1 MKTTSAPR
9 RIGLL
14 SDSHGRAEI
23 TQRAVRLL
31 IDAGAEIL
39 IHLGDVNS
47 QEVLDALIES
57 EDSNGELQ
65 PPVHLVFG
73 NTDAWDRQALAGYA
87 RDLGIRVDHP
97 VGRLELGSK
106 TLVYQHGHRHAD
118 MERALAES
126 VDYLCHGHTHEK
138 RDEMVGDTR
147 VINPGALHRAA
158 EYTAAL
164 LDVEAN
170 TVEFLVVE
178 RDLG

>member
-73 NTDAWDRQALAGYA
+73 NTDAWELQALAGYA